1 MAASDAPLTI
11 DLPDEAAT
19 EALAADL
26 AAALVRGDVVAL
38 SGGLGAGKT
47 TFARAVIRAFV
58 ADPAAEVPSPT
69 FTLVQTYA
77 GGRFPLAHFDFYRLS
92 SADELDEIG
101 FDDALA
107 EGAVLVEWPERA
119 PSRLPAERLDLAF
132 EIAGSGRRLRIA
144 GEGTLP
150 GRFHRSRAIRA
161 FLDSAGW
168 KGAERRF
175 LQGDASTRAYERLRA
190 GARRGVLMDWP
201 PANAGLPGGKRSA
214 YRATDIR
221 PFIAVDNALRD
232 AGLSVPELYAADTG
246 AGFLLME
253 DLGTEGVVADAT
265 PIADR
270 YHVAVT
276 VLAEIHNR
284 PRAAELPLPDGTVHR
299 LPSYRSEML
308 ADELELFLDW
318 YFPHILGA
326 PAAPADRTG
335 FHAAWAPLL
344 ARLDRAETS
353 WVLLDVHSPNLLWL
367 PDREGLR
374 RIGLLDFQDAMIG
387 PTAYDVASLAEDAR
401 VTVPADLERALV
413 GRYIELRRQGGGDF
427 DAQVFGDAYAILA
440 AQRAMRILGVFVRLA
455 EKAGKPHYLNHIP
468 RVREYLR
475 RTLAEPVL
483 SDVSV
488 WYEKHRFP

>member
-1 MAASDAPLTI
+1 MAASETPSII

-26 AAALVRGDVVAL
+26 AAALARGDVVAL

-47 TFARAVIRAFV
+47 TFARALIRAFL
-58 ADPAAEVPSPT
+58 ADPALEVPSPT

-92 SADELDEIG
+92 SADEIDEIG
-101 FDDALA
+101 LDDALA
-107 EGAVLVEWPERA
+107 GGAALVEWPERA

-132 EIAGSGRRLRIA
+132 EILGGARRLAIS
-144 GEGTLP
+144 GDGSLP
-150 GRFHRSRAIRA
+150 ARFRRSRAIRT
-161 FLDSAGW
+161 FLDRAGW

-175 LQGDASTRAYERLRA
+175 LQGDASTRAYERVRA
-190 GARRGVLMDWP
+190 GERRGVLMDWP

-214 YRATDIR
+214 YRATDVR
-221 PFIAVDNALRD
+221 PFIAVDNALRA
-232 AGLSVPELYAADTG
+232 AGLSAPELYAADMG

-253 DLGTEGVVADAT
+253 DFGAEGVVAGAA
-265 PIADR
+265 PIAER
-270 YHVAVT
+270 YHVAMA

-284 PRAAELPLPDGTVHR
+284 PRPAELPLPEGTVHR
-299 LPSYRSEML
+299 LPAYRSEML

-318 YFPHILGA
+318 YFPHVIGA
-326 PAAPADRTG
+326 PAAPADRAA
-335 FHAAWAPLL
+335 FQAAWAPLL
-344 ARLDRAETS
+344 ARLDRAERS

-367 PDREGLR
+367 RERDGLR

-387 PTAYDVASLAEDAR
+387 PTAYDVASLAQDAR

-413 GRYIELRRQGGGDF
+413 GRYVALRRQADADF
-427 DAQVFGDAYAILA
+427 DAQIFGAAYAILA

-483 SDVSV
+483 SGVSV